1 MPIPKSVDDKAF
13 HPRYRSTEASAMR
26 VRFVACSARGSACQ
40 GCSIAVRVAAP
51 RDAVRYLPVASEV
64 AGDPPRINASPMAR
78 AMARKLG
85 VDLHVVRGSGPGGRV
100 VSGDIEATAQGR
112 SHIPAA
118 ASPVIDFLGAQ
129 GDVERIPMT
138 NLRRVAAR
146 RLVQSIQTTPHVYL
160 TRDVDAEK
168 LTALRADH
176 NRRFAASGENLKVT
190 FTDVLVKACAMS
202 LQVVPDL
209 NVSWAGDGLLR
220 HLRVNIGIAVAT
232 DAGLVVPVVGDADRK
247 SVRQIS
253 LETKRLINAARDG
266 KLALSELS
274 GGTFTI
280 SNLGMHGVEQ
290 FTSVIN
296 PPEAALLSV
305 GTVLPRVVAFEGA
318 AAVRQVFTITLA
330 IDHRAVDGA
339 TGAMFLE
346 RLVGLFEDPGHIF
359 TQ

>member
-1 MPIPKSVDDKAF
+1 
-13 HPRYRSTEASAMR
+13 
-26 VRFVACSARGSACQ
+26 
-40 GCSIAVRVAAP
+40 
-51 RDAVRYLPVASEV
+51 
-64 AGDPPRINASPMAR
+64 
-78 AMARKLG
+78 
-85 VDLHVVRGSGPGGRV
+85 
-100 VSGDIEATAQGR
+100 
-112 SHIPAA
+112 
-118 ASPVIDFLGAQ
+118 
-129 GDVERIPMT
+129 
-138 NLRRVAAR
+138 
-146 RLVQSIQTTPHVYL
+146 
-160 TRDVDAEK
+160 
-168 LTALRADH
+168 
-176 NRRFAASGENLKVT
+176 
-190 FTDVLVKACAMS
+190 
-202 LQVVPDL
+202 
-209 NVSWAGDGLLR
+209 
-220 HLRVNIGIAVAT
+220 
-232 DAGLVVPVVGDADRK
+232 VPVVGDADRK

-290 FTSVIN
+290 FTYVIN